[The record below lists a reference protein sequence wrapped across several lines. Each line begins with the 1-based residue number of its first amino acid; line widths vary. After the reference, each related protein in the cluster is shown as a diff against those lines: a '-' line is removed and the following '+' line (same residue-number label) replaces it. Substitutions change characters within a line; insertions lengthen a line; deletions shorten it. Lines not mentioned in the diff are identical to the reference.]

1 VIKAKDTWDAIEL
14 LGLEAKAS
22 VKSTGDR
29 TVEGKVAELSGAIN
43 LKAD

>member
-1 VIKAKDTWDAIEL
+1 VIKVKDTWDAIEL

-29 TVEGKVAELSGAIN
+29 TVEGKAAELSGAIDP
-43 LKAD
+43 KAD

>member
-29 TVEGKVAELSGAIN
+29 TVEGKAAESSGAIN